1 MGPFSESRLQSH
13 QPAFSNVVSNGTFFQ
28 NHLRRKVK
36 RYGVIFTFLDCRAVY
51 LKVTHSMDFASF
63 IMAFTW
69 FVDLQVLP
77 TAMSDVTALVNA
89 RPLTIVSVVPYDSQP
104 LIPNPIHVHGIE

>member
-1 MGPFSESRLQSH
+1 MGPLPESRLQSH
-13 QPAFSNVVSNGTFFQ
+13 QPAFSNVGIDFFGPFSQ
-28 NHLRRKVK
+28 TIFRRKVK

-51 LKVTHSMDFASF
+51 LNVTHSMDFASF

-77 TAMSDVTALVNA
+77 TAMSGVTALVN
-89 RPLTIVSVVPYDSQP
+89 VSP
-104 LIPNPIHVHGIE
+104 H

>member
-28 NHLRRKVK
+28 IHLRRKMK

-89 RPLTIVSVVPYDSQP
+89 RPLTLVSVVPYDSQP

>member
-1 MGPFSESRLQSH
+1 MGPFSKTI
-13 QPAFSNVVSNGTFFQ
+13 F
-28 NHLRRKVK
+28 RRKVK

-51 LKVTHSMDFASF
+51 LNVTHSMDFASF

-89 RPLTIVSVVPYDSQP
+89 RPLTLVSVVPYDPQP